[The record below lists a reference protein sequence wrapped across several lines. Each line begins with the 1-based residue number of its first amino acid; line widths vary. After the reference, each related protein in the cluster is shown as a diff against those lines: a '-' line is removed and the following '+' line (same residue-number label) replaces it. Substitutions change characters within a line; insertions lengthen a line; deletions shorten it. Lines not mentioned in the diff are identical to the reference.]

1 VEKILGER
9 KPLYGEE
16 ILWGVNEEEKIHM
29 KETEKV
35 SRY

>member
-1 VEKILGER
+1 VDKVLGER

-16 ILWGVNEEEKIHM
+16 ILLGLNEDEKIHM